1 MSAVQPHADSIL
13 VLNSGSS
20 SLKVGQFVPH
30 GPDKPDK
37 ADERPLLLANA
48 TGIGQA
54 EGKLSITDGEGHPL
68 PEADS
73 THDYKIQSEALAAIA
88 ERLAAKHGAPPVAI
102 GHRIV
107 HGGVHLTAHQKIT
120 PEVLETLEEAVHF
133 APLHIPG
140 SLELIRQTA
149 KLYPGVP
156 QFACFDTAFHQTLPE
171 LAWRLP
177 IPAKYSEA
185 GVRRYGFHGLSYESI
200 VYQLRAQGEI
210 PRRLIVA
217 HLGSGS
223 SLAAIRGG
231 ESIDTTMGLTPTG
244 GIPMATRTGDID
256 PGVLIYLARTGGLS
270 TDELEHLVNK
280 DCGLKAI
287 SDGLSDMQKL
297 EQAGAGPA
305 ALAVEIFA
313 VAIAKAV
320 AALSVSLE
328 GLDLLVFTGGIG
340 EHGASFRAQVIERLN
355 WLGLALHP
363 EANGRHAAVVSSP
376 DSKVAVRVLP
386 AQEDLQIARHCRRLL
401 GAPGA

>member
-1 MSAVQPHADSIL
+1 MMSAVQLHADAIL
-13 VLNSGSS
+13 VINSGSS
-20 SLKVGQFVPH
+20 SLKVGQFVH
-30 GPDKPDK
+30 SGPES
-37 ADERPLLLANA
+37 ADERPLLLASA

-54 EGKLSITDGEGHPL
+54 EGKLSVTDGDGHSL
-68 PEADS
+68 PGTDS
-73 THDYKIQSEALAAIA
+73 THDYKSQSEALAAIA
-88 ERLAAKHGAPPVAI
+88 ERLAAEHGASPVAI

-120 PEVLETLEEAVHF
+120 PAVLKTLEQAVHF

-140 SLELIRQTA
+140 SLELIKQTE

-171 LAWRLP
+171 QAWRLP

-200 VYQLRAQGEI
+200 VYQLRAEGEI

-223 SLAAIRGG
+223 SLAAIREGK
-231 ESIDTTMGLTPTG
+231 SIDTTMGLTPTG

-256 PGVLIYLARTGGLS
+256 PGVLIYLARTAGLS
-270 TDELEHLVNK
+270 TDELEHLVNQ
-280 DCGLKAI
+280 DCGLNAI

-297 EQAGAGPA
+297 EQAGTRPA
-305 ALAVEIFA
+305 ELAVEIFA
-313 VAIAKAV
+313 VAVAKAI

-340 EHGASFRAQVIERLN
+340 EHGAPFRAQVMERLA
-355 WLGLALHP
+355 WLGLALDP
-363 EANGRHAAVVSSP
+363 KANGGHSSGISAP
-376 DSKVAVRVLP
+376 GSKAAVRVLP

-401 GAPGA
+401 SSDRGD